1 MANKIIQLK
10 DGSDNLYPEQPVI
23 TGTITDT
30 SGWTIAYSRLVK
42 SGHVVTVTYNVSGGD
57 LSITGWNTIGTV
69 PSGFRPPYAID
80 FCGIDNVNCNS
91 FQAQIAGGGNIQVY
105 KASGQTINNNVRLH
119 VTYIVD

>member
-23 TGTITDT
+23 TGTITAA

-42 SGHVVTVTYNVSGGD
+42 SGHVVTVTYNVSGGTF
-57 LSITGWNTIGTV
+57 SSGWNVLGTI
-69 PSGFRPPYAID
+69 PSGFRPPSALD
-80 FCGIDNVNCNS
+80 FCGIDNVTCGS
-91 FQAQIAGGGNIQVY
+91 VQAQITGSGNIHVY
-105 KASGQTINNNVRLH
+105 KAGTINNDIRLH